1 MATHVS
7 EVAVLSSS
15 SGEERT
21 ESSIRTPGVCDSGK
35 NDSTSTPD
43 EHRTLNMA
51 SLPEKAVADRLRKR
65 RSGGDGRR
73 KIDQIC
79 HERKRRSTWKVIE
92 ARSRQ

>member
-7 EVAVLSSS
+7 EVTVLSSS

-21 ESSIRTPGVCDSGK
+21 ESSTRTPGVCESGK

-51 SLPEKAVADRLRKR
+51 SLPKKAVADRLRKKE
-65 RSGGDGRR
+65 SGSREGRNV
-73 KIDQIC
+73 DQIC
-79 HERKRRSTWKVIE
+79 H
-92 ARSRQ
+92 